1 MGSSLCSRP
10 IEYPIYLAPEIN
22 QNSRGE
28 TTKILVTGGS
38 GFIGSHLIPLLAER
52 DYKVYTL
59 ERHVTGRYVL
69 GPARTTVYGDIR
81 DSFVIRKIIKEI
93 QPEAVI
99 HLAAISPVAY
109 SYDHPQEVLEVNT
122 LGTINLAEACLREVP
137 HFKHFLY
144 AGTSEEYGNQTEFPI
159 KEDAEL
165 RPNSPYSVSK
175 VAADKY
181 LQYMRGAYEFPVTVL
196 RPFNT
201 YGRKEDTHFV
211 VERALT
217 QMLRGKTVML
227 GDPTPVRD
235 LMYVEDHVNA
245 YLTCLNN
252 EKAIGEVFNFCTG
265 RGVTVEEAIN
275 LLAKLTGF
283 DGEILWNTIPAR
295 PLDIQKLIGSPEK
308 AKRILGWQPK
318 YSLEEGL
325 KLSVEYWRNKFAKGS
340 AHE

>member
-10 IEYPIYLAPEIN
+10 IEYPIYLASEIN

-52 DYKVYTL
+52 DHKVYTL

-122 LGTINLAEACLREVP
+122 LGTINLAEACLRDVP

-144 AGTSEEYGNQTEFPI
+144 AGTSEEYGNQMEFPI
-159 KEDAEL
+159 KENAEL

-217 QMLRGKTVML
+217 QMLRDKTVML

-245 YLTCLNN
+245 YLTCLKN

-295 PLDIQKLIGSPEK
+295 PLDIQKLVGSPEK

-325 KLSVEYWRNKFAKGS
+325 KLAVEYWRNKFAKGS